1 MHNPSF
7 NSKKFKGKEKK
18 KKKELWSRTKACEGR
33 LTFHPLLL
41 LILLH
46 HSKERI
52 KEKEDIIIMMCKKKA
67 SSPPFGFV
75 LLPFFLISSAEFHSA
90 KEKESQSIPWEKF
103 TYIIWKLPIAL
114 FDICIGTARA
124 NFAEYLVYYN
134 HVPLRPKDRNSL
146 NSLL

>member
-1 MHNPSF
+1 
-7 NSKKFKGKEKK
+7 
-18 KKKELWSRTKACEGR
+18 
-33 LTFHPLLL
+33 
-41 LILLH
+41 
-46 HSKERI
+46 
-52 KEKEDIIIMMCKKKA
+52 MCKKKA

-75 LLPFFLISSAEFHSA
+75 LLPFFLISSAEFHYTA